1 MWCVNRWVVVFGR
14 GNIVP
19 TVIVE
24 GFMVGWFEVCVNSI
38 VKVINV
44 GYYLYVRGYVCR
56 VVM

>member
-19 TVIVE
+19 SVIVE

-44 GYYLYVRGYVCR
+44 GY
-56 VVM
+56 